1 MHRVARR
8 AVSHW
13 SARLTNSQEI
23 ATELHRSARPHI
35 QQGLNSAMLRRLLEL
50 CSSPEDLSAARGVL
64 DLFHRKRV
72 EIDEHVATTFVDA
85 CMRLERPQSA
95 ARAMSG
101 PRSRIMLWLDADTC
115 LGVLRSLRGTQDGSQ
130 LMVEVLHAMHVR
142 GPGADEHAHA
152 LVIDALLEENRPE
165 VAEQIA
171 HIGRAPAETVAAI
184 QAALEAKRADEPTV
198 EDQQPEDAVAAGDDV
213 DEGGTVDHPER
224 G

>member
-1 MHRVARR
+1 
-8 AVSHW
+8 
-13 SARLTNSQEI
+13 
-23 ATELHRSARPHI
+23 
-35 QQGLNSAMLRRLLEL
+35 MLRRLLEL

-115 LGVLRSLRGTQDGSQ
+115 VGVLRSLRGTQDGSQ

-142 GPGADEHAHA
+142 GPGADERAYA
-152 LVIDALLEENRPE
+152 LVIDALLDENRPE
-165 VAEQIA
+165 VAERIA
-171 HIGRAPAETVAAI
+171 HIGRAPAEKVAAI
-184 QAALEAKRADEPTV
+184 QAALEAKRADESTV
-198 EDQQPEDAVAAGDDV
+198 EDQQPEDAVAVGEGVDD
-213 DEGGTVDHPER
+213 GGMVDHPEW